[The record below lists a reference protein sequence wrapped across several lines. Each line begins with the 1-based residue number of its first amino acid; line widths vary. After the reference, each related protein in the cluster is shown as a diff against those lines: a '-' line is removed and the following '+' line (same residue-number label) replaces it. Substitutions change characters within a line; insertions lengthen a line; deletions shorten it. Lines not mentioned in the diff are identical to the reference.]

1 MLYTPQYI
9 FAGCKYTTK
18 FLIFNTLE
26 KIFGFFGFLCSFTA
40 ILLSNRCYEKKKQTE
55 FERIVREHK
64 ATIYTVCY
72 MFSDDNAT
80 VADMFQEVLIN
91 IWNGLE
97 NFQGRSSAGTWIW
110 RVSLNTCI
118 SYEKKLRRRHDTF
131 PLEMGI
137 DLYEENPDESGRQ
150 IRMLHDRVRRLDIFD
165 RALILLWLEDL
176 TYEEIGAILGISVK
190 NVSVR
195 LVRIKEKLKNMK

>member
-1 MLYTPQYI
+1 MKRKTDKDYGL
-9 FAGCKYTTK
+9 
-18 FLIFNTLE
+18 
-26 KIFGFFGFLCSFTA
+26 
-40 ILLSNRCYEKKKQTE
+40 QTE

-137 DLYEENPDESGRQ
+137 DLYEENTDESGRQ

>member
-1 MLYTPQYI
+1 MKRKTDKDYGL
-9 FAGCKYTTK
+9 
-18 FLIFNTLE
+18 
-26 KIFGFFGFLCSFTA
+26 
-40 ILLSNRCYEKKKQTE
+40 QTE

-118 SYEKKLRRRHDTF
+118 TYDRKRKRAPVIL
-131 PLEMGI
+131 PLDPGI
-137 DLYEENPDESGRQ
+137 NLYENTDDESRQ
-150 IRMLHDRVRRLDIFD
+150 INLLHKRIHRLGMLD
-165 RALILLWLEDL
+165 RAIVLLWLEDL
-176 TYEEIGAILGISVK
+176 SYEEIGEITGISPK

>member
-1 MLYTPQYI
+1 M
-9 FAGCKYTTK
+9 
-18 FLIFNTLE
+18 
-26 KIFGFFGFLCSFTA
+26 
-40 ILLSNRCYEKKKQTE
+40 
-55 FERIVREHK
+55 
-64 ATIYTVCY
+64 
-72 MFSDDNAT
+72 
-80 VADMFQEVLIN
+80 DMEGQP
-91 IWNGLE
+91 
-97 NFQGRSSAGTWIW
+97 
-110 RVSLNTCI
+110 LNTCI

-137 DLYEENPDESGRQ
+137 DLYEENTDESGRQ

>member
-1 MLYTPQYI
+1 MKRKTDKDYGL
-9 FAGCKYTTK
+9 
-18 FLIFNTLE
+18 
-26 KIFGFFGFLCSFTA
+26 
-40 ILLSNRCYEKKKQTE
+40 QTE

-72 MFSDDNAT
+72 MFSDDNTT

-137 DLYEENPDESGRQ
+137 DLYEENTDESGRQ

>member
-1 MLYTPQYI
+1 MER
-9 FAGCKYTTK
+9 
-18 FLIFNTLE
+18 NTE
-26 KIFGFFGFLCSFTA
+26 KDCGL
-40 ILLSNRCYEKKKQTE
+40 QTE

-80 VADMFQEVLIN
+80 VSDMFQEILIN
-91 IWNGLE
+91 IWNWLE
-97 NFQGRSSAGTWIW
+97 GFRGESGTGTWVW
-110 RVSLNTCI
+110 RISLNTCI
-118 SYEKKLRRRHDTF
+118 SYEKKRGRRKDVF
-131 PLEMGI
+131 PLEMSI
-137 DLYEENPDESGRQ
+137 DLYEDTDEGSRQ
-150 IRMLHDRVRRLDIFD
+150 IRMLHDRIRKLDIFD

-195 LVRIKEKLKNMK
+195 LVRIKEKLKNLKQYGQQG

>member
-1 MLYTPQYI
+1 MKRKTDKDYGL
-9 FAGCKYTTK
+9 
-18 FLIFNTLE
+18 
-26 KIFGFFGFLCSFTA
+26 
-40 ILLSNRCYEKKKQTE
+40 QTE

-80 VADMFQEVLIN
+80 VADML
-91 IWNGLE
+91 LE

-137 DLYEENPDESGRQ
+137 DLYEENTDESGRQ

>member
-1 MLYTPQYI
+1 MKRKTDKDYGQ
-9 FAGCKYTTK
+9 
-18 FLIFNTLE
+18 
-26 KIFGFFGFLCSFTA
+26 
-40 ILLSNRCYEKKKQTE
+40 QTE

-80 VADMFQEVLIN
+80 VADMF
-91 IWNGLE
+91 
-97 NFQGRSSAGTWIW
+97 
-110 RVSLNTCI
+110 SLNTCI

>member
-1 MLYTPQYI
+1 MKRKTDKDYGL
-9 FAGCKYTTK
+9 
-18 FLIFNTLE
+18 
-26 KIFGFFGFLCSFTA
+26 
-40 ILLSNRCYEKKKQTE
+40 QTE

-118 SYEKKLRRRHDTF
+118 SYEKKLRRS
-131 PLEMGI
+131 
-137 DLYEENPDESGRQ
+137 SGAGMIPFRWKWASTSMK
-150 IRMLHDRVRRLDIFD
+150 RTRT
-165 RALILLWLEDL
+165 RAAGR
-176 TYEEIGAILGISVK
+176 YG
-190 NVSVR
+190 
-195 LVRIKEKLKNMK
+195 